1 MVLDRKLYMRRQFK
15 MPCRTFILI
24 KDPFSKMRVTRTS
37 DRVIVIEM
45 ISDLTEQLANTKELF
60 DQIIIVSKEN
70 IDNAIKLLEKIKEES
85 KEEGS

>member
-1 MVLDRKLYMRRQFK
+1 
-15 MPCRTFILI
+15 
-24 KDPFSKMRVTRTS
+24 
-37 DRVIVIEM
+37 M

>member
-1 MVLDRKLYMRRQFK
+1 
-15 MPCRTFILI
+15 
-24 KDPFSKMRVTRTS
+24 MRVTRTS

>member
-1 MVLDRKLYMRRQFK
+1 
-15 MPCRTFILI
+15 
-24 KDPFSKMRVTRTS
+24 MRVTRTS

-85 KEEGS
+85 KEGS